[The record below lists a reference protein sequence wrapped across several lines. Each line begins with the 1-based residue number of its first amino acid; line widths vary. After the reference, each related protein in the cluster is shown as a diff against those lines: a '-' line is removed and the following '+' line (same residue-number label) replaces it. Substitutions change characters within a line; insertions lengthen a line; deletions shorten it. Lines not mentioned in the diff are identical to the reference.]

1 MADDDLDYHL
11 IVRCALEELEFR
23 GVLQEV
29 RDGVELM
36 DFLHRRG
43 KHKNAKPPDLIIL
56 DLNMPLMDGRSA
68 LVKISEDPRL
78 RSIPV
83 AVLTT
88 SSSTEDIEFCG
99 KFEACSF
106 STKPATYQ
114 EWTKSIAKILRI
126 CLPSQ

>member
-11 IVRCALEELEFR
+11 IVKCALEEVGFR

-43 KHKNAKPPDLIIL
+43 KHKNARPPDLIIL
-56 DLNMPLMDGRSA
+56 DLNMPVMDGRSA
-68 LVKISEDPRL
+68 LREISKDPRL
-78 RSIPV
+78 SSIPI
-83 AVLTT
+83 AVMTA
-88 SSSTEDIEFCG
+88 SNSAEDKEFCSG
-99 KFEACSF
+99 FTGCFF
-106 STKPATYQ
+106 STKPATYR
-114 EWTKSIAKILRI
+114 EWIGIIEKILRS